1 MIIGNNTN
9 SIKKDYKNFS
19 KKINGSLSS
28 ISRKPSLMGESI
40 KAIDMRN
47 KQDMNSQAF
56 DVLQSR
62 LDQGL
67 ITLEEFNRQCNKIRN
82 NK

>member
-19 KKINGSLSS
+19 NKMNGSSP
-28 ISRKPSLMGESI
+28 IRKSSLMGDSMR
-40 KAIDMRN
+40 AIDMRN

-56 DVLQSR
+56 DVLQTR

-67 ITLEEFNRQCNKIRN
+67 ISLEEFNRQCNKLRN

>member
-1 MIIGNNTN
+1 MIIGNNQN
-9 SIKKDYKNFS
+9 SIQKNYKNFS
-19 KKINGSLSS
+19 KQINGSLTTK
-28 ISRKPSLMGESI
+28 KPTSLMGESM

-67 ITLEEFNRQCNKIRN
+67 ISLEEFNRQCNKLRN